1 VDERYAAAYG
11 AIARS
16 HWWWQ
21 AREYAIVRELQRVR
35 RGKPRGRILDVGCG
49 DGILFPALIPFGD
62 VEGIEADGTTL
73 DPAGPWRDRIHVAAF
88 DGSAPLRGPYDLVL
102 MLDVIEHLDAPV
114 AALRQA
120 AALVRPDGAVLVSV
134 PALPALWTAHDDL
147 NHHRRRYTRRELS
160 REFAAGGLEMESM
173 RFLFHSLVLAKLAVR
188 VRELW
193 FGRKATLPRVPAPA
207 INRAV
212 AGMSKA
218 EMVLFAPASSFIPG
232 TSLLAV
238 GRPAVLTP
246 QVRGP
251 E

>member
-1 VDERYAAAYG
+1 MDEQYAAAYG

-21 AREYAIVRELQRVR
+21 AREFAIVRELRRVR
-35 RGKPRGRILDVGCG
+35 RGRPRGRILDVGCG
-49 DGILFPALIPFGD
+49 DGILFPALTQFGE

-88 DGSAPLRGPYDLVL
+88 DRSAPLNAPYDLIL

-120 AALVRPDGAVLVSV
+120 LALLRPDGAVLVTV

-147 NHHRRRYTRRELS
+147 NHHRRRYTRRELAQ
-160 REFAAGGLEMESM
+160 EFGEAGFEVESA
-173 RFLFHSLVLAKLAVR
+173 RYLFHSLVLGKLAVR
-188 VRELW
+188 WRERW
-193 FGRKATLPRVPAPA
+193 RGRQAALPRVPPSGL
-207 INRAV
+207 NRLA
-212 AGMSKA
+212 AGISKA
-218 EMVLFAPASSFIPG
+218 EMVVLAPASRFLPG

-238 GRPAVLTP
+238 GRPS
-246 QVRGP
+246 R
-251 E
+251 EKSR